1 MPEASVKIL
10 STSYLTHNVKRYV
23 LEKPDGYLYIP
34 GQGADVSI
42 DADGWRDKK
51 RAFTFT
57 SLNSWNHL
65 ELIVKIYRRH
75 QGVTE
80 QMEKLQNG
88 DSLIIGEPWG
98 AIRYKGPGVF
108 LSGGIGIT
116 PFVAIFRQLEQDRKL
131 VGNML
136 IASYRSS
143 RDVILDEEFVETLG
157 PEYFKIFTRENVVG
171 FHDAR
176 LHEDQLVEMV
186 QDFNRNFYLCGPTQF
201 VSDVQ
206 KILTNLGVDSDALIV
221 ED

>member
-1 MPEASVKIL
+1 MPEVSVKII
-10 STSYLTHNVKRYV
+10 STSYVTHNVKRFT
-23 LEKPDGYLYIP
+23 LEKPAGYNYVP
-34 GQGADVSI
+34 GQGADMSI
-42 DADGWRDKK
+42 DAAGWRDKK

-57 SLNSWNHL
+57 SLNAWDRL

-80 QMEKLQNG
+80 QLEKLQNG

-98 AIRYKGPGVF
+98 AIHYKGPGVF

-143 RDVILDEEFVETLG
+143 RDVILDDEFNAMLA
-157 PEYFKIFTRENVVG
+157 PEYFKVFTRENVVG

-176 LHEDQLVEMV
+176 LHEDELVNMV
-186 QDFNRNFYLCGPTQF
+186 QDFNRNFYLCGPDLF
-201 VSDVQ
+201 VSDLQ
-206 KILTNLGVDSDALIV
+206 KILTNLGVKSDVLIV